1 MIRQLLGFGAG
12 AATVAGV
19 CTAGLVYSFDQ
30 THRIDT
36 DVSTLRTA
44 QISVGSPWAG
54 TIKSVHVVDGQE
66 VSGGQELLTVQSP
79 TLVQALAADEEVT
92 LQSEH
97 YEVRDD
103 GTAVVLAPNDGIVRG
118 VPTQPGTYVVANNV
132 LATIDVGGGG
142 VAVESHVTLTAEEY
156 QRLGSDPVLDVVL
169 PDGST
174 VRTDVYDVDFDVAD
188 AGDHGTRATVRSRS
202 EELEQLDGFSSGAP
216 VEGQLLL
223 GGRESIGGWA
233 AEQVVK
239 LVTPDGFRK

>member
-54 TIKSVHVVDGQE
+54 TVKSVHVVDGQQ
-66 VSGGQELLTVQSP
+66 VRGGQELLTVQSP
-79 TLVQALAADEEVT
+79 TLVQAQAAGQDIA
-92 LQSEH
+92 QDSEG
-97 YEVRDD
+97 YTVRED
-103 GTAVVLAPNDGIVRG
+103 GTVVVRAPGDGVVRG
-118 VPTQPGTYVVANNV
+118 MPTLAGAYVVANNV

-142 VAVESHVTLTAEEY
+142 VAVESHMTLTAEEY
-156 QRLGSDPVLDVVL
+156 QRLGEEPALDILL
-169 PDGST
+169 PDGRT
-174 VRTDVYDVDFDVAD
+174 VRTEVYDVDFDVAD

-202 EELEQLDGFSSGAP
+202 EELEQLGGFTSGAP

-223 GGRESIGGWA
+223 GGRDSFGGWA
-233 AEQVVK
+233 TEQVIK
-239 LVTPDGFRK
+239 LVTPDRFRK